1 MASPAPAPSAAVGG
15 AGGPVAPVAYIGPPA
30 YTFFGHSY
38 TVGPILKIPDGCIL
52 VTLALCGDA
61 SYFDVGYPIYNF
73 ANFFSN
79 PANAQ
84 FIANPIFFK
93 GVIERAIGAPIGI
106 NYPGAARGIN
116 EYYMDVQFNSE
127 LTHVHPAGAVIP
139 GDPNPLDT
147 QSKCY
152 LHRSGLYHSG
162 TGDLRPHIVNY
173 NDLETNKLILKNEI
187 NWMYT
192 DSLYPPRMGVIAKSA
207 QLNFVNTKG
216 FNRIKE
222 IGTHFKIRQ
231 SELFDRFPGIHYL
244 VTCRVTA
251 PTADPMV
258 GFNSGLR
265 RTGSRG
271 PNVTNYDHNPIR
283 TDPFKPLHRK
293 HRGYI
298 GSKYRLPPG
307 VSYTNYIYSP
317 NKRAIVI
324 EKNATGR
331 ETIQIVKRGGSRL
344 VKTKRRSKGKRKYT
358 YKHKK

>member
-1 MASPAPAPSAAVGG
+1 MASPALGLAPSSAVGG
-15 AGGPVAPVAYIGPPA
+15 AGGPVGHIGPPA

-38 TVGPILKIPDGCIL
+38 TIGPRLKIPAGCML
-52 VTLALCGDA
+52 VTLALCGDS

-84 FIANPIFFK
+84 YIANPLFFK
-93 GVIERAIGAPIGI
+93 GVIEQAIGAPIGI
-106 NYPGAARGIN
+106 NYPSAPREIN
-116 EYYMDVQFNSE
+116 EYYMDVKFNSE

-152 LHRSGLYHSG
+152 LHRSGLYRSG
-162 TGDLRPHIVNY
+162 TGDLRPHLVNF
-173 NDLETNKLILKNEI
+173 NDLETDKLILKNEI
-187 NWMYT
+187 NWMYA
-192 DSLYPPRMGVIAKSA
+192 DSIYPPRAGVIAKSA
-207 QLNFVNTKG
+207 QLNFVNTNG

-222 IGTHFKIRQ
+222 IGTHFQIQQ

-244 VTCRVTA
+244 VTCRVTS
-251 PTADPMV
+251 PTVGGMV
-258 GFNSGLR
+258 GFNSRLR

-271 PNVTNYDHNPIR
+271 PNVTNYHHNPIG
-283 TDPFKPLHRK
+283 TDPFQPLHRK
-293 HRGYI
+293 HRGFI
-298 GSKYRLPPG
+298 GSIYRLPAG
-307 VSYTNYIYSP
+307 VNSTNYIYNANRGP
-317 NKRAIVI
+317 IVL

-331 ETIQIVKRGGSRL
+331 EIIRIVKRGGSRR
-344 VKTKRRSKGKRKYT
+344 VNTKRRSKDNRKYT